1 MKKIALDNN
10 KNVVSKSLRL
20 CRVRCGMT
28 QSELAAKLQTLGIN
42 MDQQMLSKIE
52 NNSRMVTDYELA
64 GMCLA
69 LRVSPAELL
78 TDFFREYSEHKQ
90 KQKGASSAI
99 TNCRRSRY
107 NIIIK

>member
-1 MKKIALDNN
+1 
-10 KNVVSKSLRL
+10 
-20 CRVRCGMT
+20 MT

-42 MDQQMLSKIE
+42 MDEQMLSKIE

-64 GMCLA
+64 GMRLA

-78 TDFFREYSEHKQ
+78 TDFFREYSEAVTGKHKQ

-99 TNCRRSRY
+99 TNCRR
-107 NIIIK
+107 

>member
-20 CRVRCGMT
+20 CRVRCGM
-28 QSELAAKLQTLGIN
+28 
-42 MDQQMLSKIE
+42 
-52 NNSRMVTDYELA
+52 TDYELA

-78 TDFFREYSEHKQ
+78 TDFFREYSEQ
-90 KQKGASSAI
+90 
-99 TNCRRSRY
+99 
-107 NIIIK
+107 

>member
-1 MKKIALDNN
+1 MKKIALDNS

-20 CRVRCGMT
+20 CRRCGMT

-78 TDFFREYSEHKQ
+78 TDFFREYSEQ
-90 KQKGASSAI
+90 
-99 TNCRRSRY
+99 
-107 NIIIK
+107 

>member
-20 CRVRCGMT
+20 CRARCGMT

-78 TDFFREYSEHKQ
+78 TDFFREYSEQ
-90 KQKGASSAI
+90 
-99 TNCRRSRY
+99 
-107 NIIIK
+107 

>member
-1 MKKIALDNN
+1 MPRQVRDDADLI
-10 KNVVSKSLRL
+10 
-20 CRVRCGMT
+20 RVL
-28 QSELAAKLQTLGIN
+28 EDFAAAKLQTLGIN

-78 TDFFREYSEHKQ
+78 TDFFREYSEQ
-90 KQKGASSAI
+90 
-99 TNCRRSRY
+99 
-107 NIIIK
+107 

>member
-42 MDQQMLSKIE
+42 MDQQMLSRIE

-69 LRVSPAELL
+69 LRASPAELL
-78 TDFFREYSEHKQ
+78 TDFFREYSEQ
-90 KQKGASSAI
+90 
-99 TNCRRSRY
+99 
-107 NIIIK
+107 

>member
-28 QSELAAKLQTLGIN
+28 QSELAAKLQTLGRN
-42 MDQQMLSKIE
+42 MDQQMLS
-52 NNSRMVTDYELA
+52 MVTDYELA

-78 TDFFREYSEHKQ
+78 TDFFREYSEQ
-90 KQKGASSAI
+90 
-99 TNCRRSRY
+99 
-107 NIIIK
+107 

>member
-69 LRVSPAELL
+69 LHVSPAELL
-78 TDFFREYSEHKQ
+78 TDFFREYSEQ
-90 KQKGASSAI
+90 
-99 TNCRRSRY
+99 
-107 NIIIK
+107 

>member
-28 QSELAAKLQTLGIN
+28 QSELETLGIN
-42 MDQQMLSKIE
+42 MDQQMLSRIE

-78 TDFFREYSEHKQ
+78 TDFFREYSEQ
-90 KQKGASSAI
+90 
-99 TNCRRSRY
+99 
-107 NIIIK
+107 

>member
-1 MKKIALDNN
+1 
-10 KNVVSKSLRL
+10 
-20 CRVRCGMT
+20 MT

-42 MDQQMLSKIE
+42 MEQQMLSKIE

-78 TDFFREYSEHKQ
+78 TDNSE
-90 KQKGASSAI
+90 AVWANADSAEPFTMNAGLSVCVLVMAGMLI
-99 TNCRRSRY
+99 LSMGGIQENE
-107 NIIIK
+107 

>member
-69 LRVSPAELL
+69 LCVSPAELL
-78 TDFFREYSEHKQ
+78 TDFFREYSEQ
-90 KQKGASSAI
+90 
-99 TNCRRSRY
+99 
-107 NIIIK
+107 

>member
-69 LRVSPAELL
+69 LSVSPAELL
-78 TDFFREYSEHKQ
+78 TDFFREYSEQ
-90 KQKGASSAI
+90 
-99 TNCRRSRY
+99 
-107 NIIIK
+107 